1 MGCDSALARA
11 KEADESVAP
20 LPAGSPL
27 CVLVDLSHLHM
38 HAGAGL
44 VGAFCSGFTAV
55 DAGAERAAK
64 MLADRFCAEAGR
76 APVQGDVIHVVL
88 DGWTK
93 TGEPGADP
101 GRCSEAG
108 ARKGVAR
115 APMVAR
121 LRAALEGELF
131 KAGFKRA
138 SCTVAPVE
146 ADGGIVSLAHFYAGQ
161 PGAGVVR
168 TWR

>member
-1 MGCDSALARA
+1 MGCDSTLARA
-11 KEADESVAP
+11 EEADEDVAP

-38 HAGAGL
+38 YAGACL
-44 VGAFCSGFTAV
+44 IGAFASGFAAV

-64 MLADRFCAEAGR
+64 KLADRFCAEADR
-76 APVQGDVIHVVL
+76 APGEHDVLHVVL
-88 DGWTK
+88 DCWTK

-108 ARKGVAR
+108 ARKGAAR

-131 KAGFKRA
+131 GAGFKRA

-146 ADGGIVSLAHFYAGQ
+146 ADGGIVSLAHYYAEQ

-168 TWR
+168 IWR